1 MKYVRN
7 SDIARLVIVSL
18 LTYPIRNPWSN
29 LLLMVAF
36 VLTSGIWYTG
46 ESGFGALFA
55 VICVTASVA
64 LHAISAMLDVI
75 VVIYD
80 HKWRVYTI
88 SFHDEG
94 TGKFICKKTV
104 CIPPEHVGIT
114 HFDVQRMLA
123 NQIKRSWI
131 NDRRR

>member
-7 SDIARLVIVSL
+7 SDIARWVIVSL
-18 LTYPIRNPWSN
+18 LTYPIRNPLSN

-36 VLTSGIWYTG
+36 VLVSGICSAG

-80 HKWRVYTI
+80 HKWHVYTI
-88 SFHDEG
+88 DFYDEDS
-94 TGKFICKKTV
+94 GKFVCKKKV
-104 CIPPEHVGIT
+104 GIPPEYSNINPC
-114 HFDVQRMLA
+114 DIQRMLA